1 VRILVKLMG
10 GVANLLNVCVVSQI
24 VSGRV
29 LTFYGYMD

>member
-1 VRILVKLMG
+1 VRILVKLIL
-10 GVANLLNVCVVSQI
+10 VVSNLLNVCVVSQI